1 MATSSSSS
9 RSTPDRSRRGAPAG
23 RSRMIDAYVHC
34 GATKYLPA
42 AVVARAMA
50 AAGVGRAVLC
60 QHLGEYDNS
69 YLESVVGANPERFT
83 AVALIDGD
91 DTRWREALAAVAA
104 SGAFRGLR
112 VVDEMI
118 ARNPA
123 LVEEAASLGL
133 VIVVYAPTG
142 IARALAPVRR
152 LLAARPG
159 ATVEITHLGCP
170 QLEDGKLVGGL
181 ELLELADEPGVVV
194 TLSGLSMFCEAPHLP
209 LLPLIVATL
218 DEFGPERVL
227 WGSNFPVGGGDDESY
242 RRELELIVAGAWGI
256 DPPAARL
263 ITAENARRI
272 WFEGEA
278 A

>member
-1 MATSSSSS
+1 
-9 RSTPDRSRRGAPAG
+9 
-23 RSRMIDAYVHC
+23 MIDAYVHC

-50 AAGVGRAVLC
+50 TAGVGQAVLC

-69 YLESVVGANPERFT
+69 YLESVVGGDPERFT

-91 DTRWREALAAVAA
+91 DAGWREALAAVAA
-104 SGAFRGLR
+104 GGAFRGLR
-112 VVDEMI
+112 IVDDMM

-142 IARALAPVRR
+142 IARAVAPVQR

-170 QLEDGKLVGGL
+170 RLEDGKLVGGL
-181 ELLELADEPGVVV
+181 ELLELARDPGVVV

-218 DEFGPERVL
+218 EEFGPERVL
-227 WGSNFPVGGGDDESY
+227 WGSNFPVGGADDESY
-242 RRELELIVAGAWGI
+242 RRELELIVGGAWGI

-263 ITAENARRI
+263 ITTENARRI